1 MRAEARGAACR
12 KPRLRV
18 CDVAGERG
26 LCQLPRPQVPRSP
39 GGPAGTARQ
48 GCGRSAEDSGPRSC
62 CRWQP
67 GEALGRALLPA
78 APRRFTC
85 HPRGGA
91 RRCRPQQEDEEPG
104 QAHCAARGCMAAA
117 KAECPL
123 PPSAWAGRPLPP
135 SRPLRLQPRT
145 PPKARLSAHAHDQNE
160 LPLLPVASPPPRRPL
175 WLPAARL
182 GLARLIPLVT
192 HAPAGGGRAGTVVS
206 PSLALQ
212 RLRPG
217 RAKFPSHARLPAV
230 LASLWPAEPLPGSV
244 VQLSTPRGT
253 VHTPPPRT
261 QSCQSAKTR
270 LN

>member
-1 MRAEARGAACR
+1 MILCHTHLCTEANVEGCPPASWPNSPWTMGHRDSRFPLYRLLSCPDFLQRVYFCNRDKGVCVLRAEARGAACR

-78 APRRFTC
+78 APQRFTC

-104 QAHCAARGCMAAA
+104 QAHCATRGCMATA

-123 PPSAWAGRPLPP
+123 PPSAWAGRPP
-135 SRPLRLQPRT
+135 S
-145 PPKARLSAHAHDQNE
+145 
-160 LPLLPVASPPPRRPL
+160 AS
-175 WLPAARL
+175 LPAA
-182 GLARLIPLVT
+182 A
-192 HAPAGGGRAGTVVS
+192 APAQDSAEGRALS
-206 PSLALQ
+206 P
-212 RLRPG
+212 RP
-217 RAKFPSHARLPAV
+217 
-230 LASLWPAEPLPGSV
+230 
-244 VQLSTPRGT
+244 
-253 VHTPPPRT
+253 
-261 QSCQSAKTR
+261 
-270 LN
+270 